1 MTGDLDGR
9 VAVVTG
15 AGSGIGRASAVAL
28 ARAGATVVG
37 ADVDGDAAAATAAAI
52 GGTARSAQV
61 DVSRAD
67 EVDELI
73 EGTSRDLGRLDV
85 LVNNAGIMHEQ
96 LVADTTEEELDR
108 VLGINLKGVFFGCRA
123 AARVM
128 AGRDGSI
135 VNLASAAVDM
145 PAPKLACYGMSKAA
159 VVQLT
164 RTLAMELGAGGVRVN
179 AVAPGFIITAITARH
194 FTNPDGTVDEERKAA
209 VTKGFGR
216 VAPLGRVGEP
226 EDVADVVLFLASD
239 ASRYLT
245 GQILRPNGGM
255 AMPW

>member
-1 MTGDLDGR
+1 MTDLSGR

-28 ARAGATVVG
+28 AAAGATVVG
-37 ADVDGDAAAATAAAI
+37 ADIDGAAAEATAEGI
-52 GGTARSAQV
+52 GDRARGVRV
-61 DVSRAD
+61 DVSRAE

-73 EGTSRDLGRLDV
+73 EGTARDLGRLDI

-108 VLGINLKGVFFGCRA
+108 VLATNLKGVFFGCRA

-128 AGRDGSI
+128 AGRGGSI
-135 VNLASAAVDM
+135 VNLASAAVDL
-145 PAPKLACYGMSKAA
+145 PAPRHACYGMSKAA

-164 RTLAMELGAGGVRVN
+164 RTLAMELGDDGVRVN
-179 AVAPGFIITAITARH
+179 AVAPGFIITGITARH

-209 VTKGFGR
+209 VAKTFSR
-216 VAPLGRVGEP
+216 VAPLRRVGEP

-239 ASRYLT
+239 ASRYMT

>member
-1 MTGDLDGR
+1 VTDLSGR

-67 EVDELI
+67 EVDALV
-73 EGTSRDLGRLDV
+73 EGTARDHGRLDV
-85 LVNNAGIMHEQ
+85 VVNNAGIMHEQ
-96 LVADTTEEELDR
+96 LVADVTEDELDR

-128 AGRDGSI
+128 AGRGGSI
-135 VNLASAAVDM
+135 VNMASAAVDM

-164 RTLAMELGAGGVRVN
+164 RTLAMELGSGGVRVN
-179 AVAPGFIITAITARH
+179 AVAPGFIITGITARH
-194 FTNPDGTVDEERKAA
+194 FTTADGAVDEERKAA

-239 ASRYLT
+239 GSRYMT

>member
-1 MTGDLDGR
+1 M
-9 VAVVTG
+9 VTG

-28 ARAGATVVG
+28 AAAGAIVVG
-37 ADVDGDAAAATAAAI
+37 ADVDGAAADATATSI
-52 GGTARSAQV
+52 GDRARGVRV
-61 DVSRAD
+61 DVSRAE
-67 EVDELI
+67 EVDALI
-73 EGTSRDLGRLDV
+73 EGTARDLGRLDV

-96 LVADTTEEELDR
+96 LVADTTEDELDR
-108 VLGINLKGVFFGCRA
+108 VLAINLKGVFFGCRA

-128 AGRDGSI
+128 AGRGGSI

-145 PAPKLACYGMSKAA
+145 PAPRHACYGMSKAA

-164 RTLAMELGAGGVRVN
+164 RTLAMELGDDGVRVN
-179 AVAPGFIITAITARH
+179 AVAPGFIITGITARH

-209 VTKGFGR
+209 VAKTFSR
-216 VAPLGRVGEP
+216 VAPLRRVGEP

-239 ASRYLT
+239 ASRYMT

>member
-1 MTGDLDGR
+1 MTDLPGR

-28 ARAGATVVG
+28 AAAGATVVG
-37 ADVDGDAAAATAAAI
+37 ADIDGAAAEATAEGI
-52 GGTARSAQV
+52 GDRARGVRV
-61 DVSRAD
+61 DVSRAE

-73 EGTSRDLGRLDV
+73 EGTARDLGRLDI

-108 VLGINLKGVFFGCRA
+108 VLATNLKGVFFGCRA

-128 AGRDGSI
+128 AGRGGSI
-135 VNLASAAVDM
+135 VNLASAAVDL
-145 PAPKLACYGMSKAA
+145 PAPRHACDGMSKAA

-164 RTLAMELGAGGVRVN
+164 RTLAMELGDDGVRVN
-179 AVAPGFIITAITARH
+179 AVAPGFIITGITARH

-209 VTKGFGR
+209 VAKTFSR
-216 VAPLGRVGEP
+216 VAPLRRVGEP

-239 ASRYLT
+239 ASRYMT

>member
-1 MTGDLDGR
+1 MTDLSGR

-28 ARAGATVVG
+28 AAAGATVVG
-37 ADVDGDAAAATAAAI
+37 ADIDGAAAEATAEGI
-52 GGTARSAQV
+52 GDRARGVRV
-61 DVSRAD
+61 DVSRAE

-73 EGTSRDLGRLDV
+73 EGTARDLGRLDI

-108 VLGINLKGVFFGCRA
+108 VLATNLKGVFFGCRA

-128 AGRDGSI
+128 AGRGGSI
-135 VNLASAAVDM
+135 VNLASAAVDL
-145 PAPKLACYGMSKAA
+145 PAPRHACYGMSKAA

-164 RTLAMELGAGGVRVN
+164 RTLAMELGDDGVRVN
-179 AVAPGFIITAITARH
+179 AVAPGFIITGITARH
-194 FTNPDGTVDEERKAA
+194 FTNPDGSVDEERKAA

-226 EDVADVVLFLASD
+226 EDVADVVVFLASD

>member
-1 MTGDLDGR
+1 MSDLTGR

-15 AGSGIGRASAVAL
+15 AGSGIGRAAAVAL
-28 ARAGATVVG
+28 AAAGATVVG
-37 ADVDGDAAAATAAAI
+37 ADVDGAAAEATAAGI
-52 GGTARSAQV
+52 GSAARGVRVDVSHAEEVDGLIHGTAR
-61 DVSRAD
+61 
-67 EVDELI
+67 EH
-73 EGTSRDLGRLDV
+73 GRLDI

-108 VLGINLKGVFFGCRA
+108 VLAINLKGVFFGCRA

-128 AGRDGSI
+128 AGRGGSI

-145 PAPKLACYGMSKAA
+145 PAPRHACYGMSKAA

-164 RTLAMELGAGGVRVN
+164 RTLAMELGDDGVRVN
-179 AVAPGFIITAITARH
+179 AVAPGFIITGITARH

-209 VTKGFGR
+209 VAKTFSR
-216 VAPLGRVGEP
+216 VAPLRRVGEP
-226 EDVADVVLFLASD
+226 EDVADVIVFLASD
-239 ASRYLT
+239 ASRYMT

>member
-1 MTGDLDGR
+1 MNDLAGR

-28 ARAGATVVG
+28 AAAGATVVG
-37 ADVDGDAAAATAAAI
+37 ADVDGDAAAATAQAI
-52 GGTARSAQV
+52 GGSARGVRV
-61 DVSRAD
+61 DVSKAE
-67 EVDELI
+67 EVDELV
-73 EGTSRDLGRLDV
+73 EGTFREHGRLDI

-96 LVADTTEEELDR
+96 LVADVTEEELDR

-123 AARVM
+123 GARIM
-128 AGRDGSI
+128 AGKGGSI

-164 RTLAMELGAGGVRVN
+164 RTLAMELGPGGVRVN
-179 AVAPGFIITAITARH
+179 AVAPGFIITGITARH
-194 FTNPDGTVDEERKAA
+194 FTNPDGTEDEERKAA

-226 EDVADVVLFLASD
+226 EDVASVVLFLASD
-239 ASRYLT
+239 ASGYLT

>member
-1 MTGDLDGR
+1 MTDLSGR

-28 ARAGATVVG
+28 AAAGATVVG
-37 ADVDGDAAAATAAAI
+37 ADIDGAAAEATAEGI
-52 GGTARSAQV
+52 GDRARGVRV
-61 DVSRAD
+61 DVSRAE

-73 EGTSRDLGRLDV
+73 EGTARDLGRLDI

-108 VLGINLKGVFFGCRA
+108 VLAVNLKGVFFGCRA

-128 AGRDGSI
+128 AGRGGSI
-135 VNLASAAVDM
+135 VNLASAAVDL
-145 PAPKLACYGMSKAA
+145 PAPRHACYGMSKAA

-164 RTLAMELGAGGVRVN
+164 RTLAMELGDDGVRVN
-179 AVAPGFIITAITARH
+179 AVAPGFIITGITARH

-209 VTKGFGR
+209 VAKTFSR
-216 VAPLGRVGEP
+216 VAPLRRVGEP

-239 ASRYLT
+239 ASRYMT

>member
-1 MTGDLDGR
+1 V
-9 VAVVTG
+9 VA
-15 AGSGIGRASAVAL
+15 
-28 ARAGATVVG
+28 
-37 ADVDGDAAAATAAAI
+37 ADIDAEAANATAAGI
-52 GGTARSAQV
+52 GGAARGLRV

-67 EVDELI
+67 EVDELV
-73 EGTSRDLGRLDV
+73 EGTAREHGRLDV

-96 LVADTTEEELDR
+96 LVADVTEEELDR

-128 AGRDGSI
+128 AGTGGSI
-135 VNLASAAVDM
+135 VNMASAAVDM
-145 PAPKLACYGMSKAA
+145 PAPRLACYGMSKAA

-164 RTLAMELGAGGVRVN
+164 RTLALELGSGGVRVN
-179 AVAPGFIITAITARH
+179 AVAPGFIITGITARH

-216 VAPLGRVGEP
+216 AAPLGRVGEP

>member
-1 MTGDLDGR
+1 MTDLPGR

-28 ARAGATVVG
+28 AAAGATVVG
-37 ADVDGDAAAATAAAI
+37 ADIDGAAAEATAEGI
-52 GGTARSAQV
+52 GDRARGVRV
-61 DVSRAD
+61 DVSRAE

-73 EGTSRDLGRLDV
+73 EGTARDLGRLDI

-108 VLGINLKGVFFGCRA
+108 VLATNLKGVFFGCRA

-128 AGRDGSI
+128 AGRGGSM
-135 VNLASAAVDM
+135 VNLASAAVDL
-145 PAPKLACYGMSKAA
+145 PAPRHACYGMSKAA

-164 RTLAMELGAGGVRVN
+164 RTLAMELGDDGVRVN
-179 AVAPGFIITAITARH
+179 AVAPGFIITGITARH

-209 VTKGFGR
+209 VAKTFSR
-216 VAPLGRVGEP
+216 VAPLRRVGEP

-239 ASRYLT
+239 ASRYMT

>member
-1 MTGDLDGR
+1 MTDLPGR

-28 ARAGATVVG
+28 AAAGATVVG
-37 ADVDGDAAAATAAAI
+37 ADIDGAAAEATAEGI
-52 GGTARSAQV
+52 GDRARGVRV
-61 DVSRAD
+61 DVSRAE

-73 EGTSRDLGRLDV
+73 EGTARDLGRLDI

-108 VLGINLKGVFFGCRA
+108 VLAVNLKGVFFGCRA

-128 AGRDGSI
+128 AGRGGSI
-135 VNLASAAVDM
+135 VNLASAAVDL
-145 PAPKLACYGMSKAA
+145 PAPRHACYGMSKAA

-164 RTLAMELGAGGVRVN
+164 RTLAMELGDDGVRVN
-179 AVAPGFIITAITARH
+179 AVAPGFIITGITARH

-209 VTKGFGR
+209 VAKTFSR
-216 VAPLGRVGEP
+216 VAPLRRVGEP

-239 ASRYLT
+239 ASRYMT

>member
-1 MTGDLDGR
+1 MTDLSGR

-28 ARAGATVVG
+28 AAAGATVVG
-37 ADVDGDAAAATAAAI
+37 ADIDGAAAEATAEGI
-52 GGTARSAQV
+52 GDRARGVRV
-61 DVSRAD
+61 DVSRAE

-73 EGTSRDLGRLDV
+73 EGTARDLGRLDI

-108 VLGINLKGVFFGCRA
+108 VLAINLKGVFFGCRA

-128 AGRDGSI
+128 AGRGGSI
-135 VNLASAAVDM
+135 VNLASAAVDL
-145 PAPKLACYGMSKAA
+145 PAPRHACYGMSKAA

-164 RTLAMELGAGGVRVN
+164 RTLAMELGDDGVRVN
-179 AVAPGFIITAITARH
+179 AVAPGFIITGITARH

-209 VTKGFGR
+209 VAKTFSR
-216 VAPLGRVGEP
+216 VAPLRRVGEP

-239 ASRYLT
+239 ASRYMT

>member
-1 MTGDLDGR
+1 MSDLAGR

-15 AGSGIGRASAVAL
+15 AGSGIGRASAMAL
-28 ARAGATVVG
+28 AAAGATVVG
-37 ADVDGDAAAATAAAI
+37 ADVDCDAAAATAASI
-52 GGTARSAQV
+52 GRSARGARV
-61 DVSRAD
+61 DVSRAE
-67 EVDELI
+67 EVEELI
-73 EGTSRDLGRLDV
+73 EGTVRDHGHLDV
-85 LVNNAGIMHEQ
+85 VVNNAGIMHEQ
-96 LVADTTEEELDR
+96 LVADVTEEELDR

-123 AARVM
+123 AARVLG
-128 AGRDGSI
+128 AGGSI
-135 VNLASAAVDM
+135 VNMASAAVDM
-145 PAPKLACYGMSKAA
+145 PAPKLACYGMAKAA

-164 RTLAMELGAGGVRVN
+164 RTLAMELGPGGVRVN
-179 AVAPGFIITAITARH
+179 AVAPGFIVTGITSRH
-194 FTNPDGTVDEERKAA
+194 FTNPDGTVDEDRKAA

>member
-1 MTGDLDGR
+1 MTDLPGR

-28 ARAGATVVG
+28 AAAGATVVG
-37 ADVDGDAAAATAAAI
+37 ADIDGAAAEATAEGI
-52 GGTARSAQV
+52 GDRARGVRV
-61 DVSRAD
+61 DVSRAE

-73 EGTSRDLGRLDV
+73 EGTARDLGRLDI

-108 VLGINLKGVFFGCRA
+108 VLATNLKGVFFGCRA

-128 AGRDGSI
+128 AGRGGSI
-135 VNLASAAVDM
+135 VNLASAAVDL
-145 PAPKLACYGMSKAA
+145 PAPRHACYGMSKAA

-164 RTLAMELGAGGVRVN
+164 RTLAMELGDDGVRVN
-179 AVAPGFIITAITARH
+179 AVAPGFIITGITARH

-209 VTKGFGR
+209 VAKTFSR
-216 VAPLGRVGEP
+216 VAPLRRVGEP

-239 ASRYLT
+239 ASRYMT

>member
-1 MTGDLDGR
+1 MNDLTGR

-28 ARAGATVVG
+28 AAAGATVVG
-37 ADVDGDAAAATAAAI
+37 ADVDGGAAEATAAAI
-52 GGTARSAQV
+52 GDRGRGVAV
-61 DVSRAD
+61 DVSRAA

-73 EGTSRDLGRLDV
+73 EGTAREHGRLDV

-96 LVADTTEEELDR
+96 LVADVTEEELDR
-108 VLGINLKGVFFGCRA
+108 VLTINLKGVFFGCRA

-128 AGRDGSI
+128 AGKGGSI
-135 VNLASAAVDM
+135 VNMASAAVDM

-164 RTLAMELGAGGVRVN
+164 RTLALELGSGGVRVN
-179 AVAPGFIITAITARH
+179 AVAPGFIITGITARH

-216 VAPLGRVGEP
+216 AAPLGRVGDP
-226 EDVADVVLFLASD
+226 EDVADVVVFLASD
-239 ASRYLT
+239 ASRYMT

>member
-1 MTGDLDGR
+1 MTDLSGR

-67 EVDELI
+67 EVDALI
-73 EGTSRDLGRLDV
+73 EGTARDHGRLDV
-85 LVNNAGIMHEQ
+85 VVNNAGIMHEQ
-96 LVADTTEEELDR
+96 LVADVTEDELDR

-128 AGRDGSI
+128 AGRGGSI
-135 VNLASAAVDM
+135 VNMASAAVDV

-164 RTLAMELGAGGVRVN
+164 RTLAMELGSGGVRVN
-179 AVAPGFIITAITARH
+179 AVAPGFIITGITARH
-194 FTNPDGTVDEERKAA
+194 FTTPDGAVDEERKAA

-239 ASRYLT
+239 DSRYMT

>member
-1 MTGDLDGR
+1 MSDLSGR
-9 VAVVTG
+9 IAVVTG

-28 ARAGATVVG
+28 ATAGATVVA
-37 ADVDGDAAAATAAAI
+37 ADVDGAAAEATAAAI
-52 GGTARSAQV
+52 GGSARAARV
-61 DVSRAD
+61 DVAEAA

-73 EGTSRDLGRLDV
+73 EGTAREHGRLDV

-96 LVADTTEEELDR
+96 LVADVTDEELDR

-123 AARVM
+123 ASRVM
-128 AGRDGSI
+128 AGGGGSI
-135 VNLASAAVDM
+135 VNMASAAVDM
-145 PAPKLACYGMSKAA
+145 PAPKLACYGMAKAA

-164 RTLAMELGAGGVRVN
+164 RTLAMELGSGGVRVN
-179 AVAPGFIITAITARH
+179 AVAPGFIITGITARH

-239 ASRYLT
+239 ASRYIT

>member
-1 MTGDLDGR
+1 MTDLPGR

-28 ARAGATVVG
+28 AAAGATVVG
-37 ADVDGDAAAATAAAI
+37 ADIDGAAAEATAEGI
-52 GGTARSAQV
+52 GDRARGVRV
-61 DVSRAD
+61 DVSRAE

-73 EGTSRDLGRLDV
+73 EGTARDLGRLDI

-108 VLGINLKGVFFGCRA
+108 VLAINLKGVFFGCRA

-128 AGRDGSI
+128 AGRGGSI
-135 VNLASAAVDM
+135 VNLASAAVDL
-145 PAPKLACYGMSKAA
+145 PAPRHACYGMSKAA

-164 RTLAMELGAGGVRVN
+164 RTLAMELGDDGVRVN
-179 AVAPGFIITAITARH
+179 AVAPGFIITGITARH

-209 VTKGFGR
+209 VAKTFSR
-216 VAPLGRVGEP
+216 VAPLRRVGEP

-239 ASRYLT
+239 ASRYMT

>member
-1 MTGDLDGR
+1 MTDLSGR

-28 ARAGATVVG
+28 AAAGATVVG
-37 ADVDGDAAAATAAAI
+37 ADIDGAAAEATAEGI
-52 GGTARSAQV
+52 GDRARGVRV
-61 DVSRAD
+61 DVSRAE

-73 EGTSRDLGRLDV
+73 EGTARDLGRLDI

-108 VLGINLKGVFFGCRA
+108 VLAINLKGVFFGCRA
-123 AARVM
+123 AVRVM
-128 AGRDGSI
+128 AGRGGSI
-135 VNLASAAVDM
+135 VNLASAAVDL
-145 PAPKLACYGMSKAA
+145 PAPRHACYGMSKAA

-164 RTLAMELGAGGVRVN
+164 RTLAMELGDDGVRVN
-179 AVAPGFIITAITARH
+179 AVAPGFIITGITARH

-209 VTKGFGR
+209 VAKTFSR
-216 VAPLGRVGEP
+216 VAPLRRVGEP

-239 ASRYLT
+239 ASRYMT

>member
-1 MTGDLDGR
+1 MSELAGR

-15 AGSGIGRASAVAL
+15 AGSGIGRATAVAL
-28 ARAGATVVG
+28 ASAGATVVG
-37 ADVDGDAAAATAAAI
+37 ADVDGDAATATAESI
-52 GGTARSAQV
+52 GGSALGLRV
-61 DVSRAD
+61 DVSKAE
-67 EVDELI
+67 EVDELV
-73 EGTSRDLGRLDV
+73 EGTAREHGRLDV

-96 LVADTTEEELDR
+96 LVADVTDEELDR
-108 VLGINLKGVFFGCRA
+108 VLAINLKGVFFGCRA

-128 AGRDGSI
+128 GHGGSI

-164 RTLAMELGAGGVRVN
+164 RTLAMELGPGGVRVN
-179 AVAPGFIITAITARH
+179 AVAPGFIITGITARH

-226 EDVADVVLFLASD
+226 EDVASVVLFLASD
-239 ASRYLT
+239 ASGYLT

>member
-1 MTGDLDGR
+1 MNDLTGR

-28 ARAGATVVG
+28 AAAGATVVG
-37 ADVDGDAAAATAAAI
+37 ADVARGAAEATAAAI
-52 GGTARSAQV
+52 GDRARGVAV
-61 DVSRAD
+61 DVSRAA
-67 EVDELI
+67 EVDALI
-73 EGTSRDLGRLDV
+73 EGTAREHGRLDV

-96 LVADTTEEELDR
+96 LVADVTEEELDR
-108 VLGINLKGVFFGCRA
+108 VLTINLKGVFFGCRA

-128 AGRDGSI
+128 AGKGGSI
-135 VNLASAAVDM
+135 VNMASAAVDM

-164 RTLAMELGAGGVRVN
+164 RTLALELGSGGVRVN
-179 AVAPGFIITAITARH
+179 AVAPGFIITGITARH

-209 VTKGFGR
+209 VTEGFGR
-216 VAPLGRVGEP
+216 AAPLGRVGDP
-226 EDVADVVLFLASD
+226 EDVADVVVFLASD
-239 ASRYLT
+239 ASRYMT

>member
-1 MTGDLDGR
+1 
-9 VAVVTG
+9 
-15 AGSGIGRASAVAL
+15 
-28 ARAGATVVG
+28 
-37 ADVDGDAAAATAAAI
+37 
-52 GGTARSAQV
+52 
-61 DVSRAD
+61 
-67 EVDELI
+67 
-73 EGTSRDLGRLDV
+73 
-85 LVNNAGIMHEQ
+85 VNNAGIMHEQ
-96 LVADTTEEELDR
+96 LVADVTEEELDR

-128 AGRDGSI
+128 AGTGGSI
-135 VNLASAAVDM
+135 VNMASAAVDM
-145 PAPKLACYGMSKAA
+145 PAPRLACYGMSKAA

-164 RTLAMELGAGGVRVN
+164 RTLALELGSGGVRVN
-179 AVAPGFIITAITARH
+179 AVAPGFIITGITARH

-216 VAPLGRVGEP
+216 AAPLGRVGEP

>member
-1 MTGDLDGR
+1 MTDLPGR

-28 ARAGATVVG
+28 AAAGATVVG
-37 ADVDGDAAAATAAAI
+37 ADIDGAAAEATAEGI
-52 GGTARSAQV
+52 GDRARGVRV
-61 DVSRAD
+61 DVSRAE

-73 EGTSRDLGRLDV
+73 EGTARDLGRLDI

-108 VLGINLKGVFFGCRA
+108 VLATNQKGVFFGCRA

-128 AGRDGSI
+128 AGRGGSI
-135 VNLASAAVDM
+135 VNLASAAVDL
-145 PAPKLACYGMSKAA
+145 PAPRHACYGMSKAA

-164 RTLAMELGAGGVRVN
+164 RTLAMELGDDGVRVN
-179 AVAPGFIITAITARH
+179 AVAPGFIITGITARH

-209 VTKGFGR
+209 VAKTFSR
-216 VAPLGRVGEP
+216 VAPLRRVGEP

-239 ASRYLT
+239 ASRYMT

>member
-1 MTGDLDGR
+1 MSELSGR

-28 ARAGATVVG
+28 AAAGATVVG
-37 ADVDGDAAAATAAAI
+37 ADVDGDAAVATAESI
-52 GGTARSAQV
+52 GGAARGARV
-61 DVSRAD
+61 DVSRAE
-67 EVDELI
+67 EVDQLI
-73 EGTSRDLGRLDV
+73 EGTAREHGRLDV

-96 LVADTTEEELDR
+96 LVADVTDEELDR

-123 AARVM
+123 AARFM
-128 AGRDGSI
+128 TDRGGSI

-164 RTLAMELGAGGVRVN
+164 RTLAMELGSAGVRVN
-179 AVAPGFIITAITARH
+179 AVAPGFIITGITARH

-226 EDVADVVLFLASD
+226 EDVADVVVFLASD
-239 ASRYLT
+239 ASRYMT

>member
-1 MTGDLDGR
+1 MTDLSGR

-28 ARAGATVVG
+28 AAAGATVVG
-37 ADVDGDAAAATAAAI
+37 ADVDGAAAEATAEAI
-52 GGTARSAQV
+52 GDLARGVRV
-61 DVSRAD
+61 DVSRAE

-73 EGTSRDLGRLDV
+73 EGTARDLGRLDI

-108 VLGINLKGVFFGCRA
+108 VLAINLKGVFFGCRA

-128 AGRDGSI
+128 AGRGGSI
-135 VNLASAAVDM
+135 VNLASAAVDL
-145 PAPKLACYGMSKAA
+145 PAPRHACYGMSKAA

-164 RTLAMELGAGGVRVN
+164 RTLAMELGDDGVRVN
-179 AVAPGFIITAITARH
+179 AVAPGFIITGITARH

-209 VTKGFGR
+209 VAKTFSR
-216 VAPLGRVGEP
+216 VAPLRRVGEP

-239 ASRYLT
+239 ASRYMT

>member
-1 MTGDLDGR
+1 MSDPLGER

-28 ARAGATVVG
+28 AAAGATVVA
-37 ADVDGDAAAATAAAI
+37 ADVDGDAAAATAESIGAA
-52 GGTARSAQV
+52 ARGVRV
-61 DVSRAD
+61 DVSQPG
-67 EVDELI
+67 EVDDLI
-73 EGTSRDLGRLDV
+73 EGTARDHGRLDV
-85 LVNNAGIMHEQ
+85 VVNNAGIMHEQ
-96 LVADTTEEELDR
+96 LVADVTDEELDR

-128 AGRDGSI
+128 AGQGGSI
-135 VNLASAAVDM
+135 VNMASAAVDV
-145 PAPKLACYGMSKAA
+145 PAPNLACYGMSKAA

-164 RTLAMELGAGGVRVN
+164 RTLAMELGSGGVRVN
-179 AVAPGFIITAITARH
+179 AVAPGFIVTRITARH

-226 EDVADVVLFLASD
+226 EDVADVVVFLASD

>member
-1 MTGDLDGR
+1 MTDLPGR

-28 ARAGATVVG
+28 AAAGATVVG
-37 ADVDGDAAAATAAAI
+37 ADIDGAAAEATAEGI
-52 GGTARSAQV
+52 GDRARGVRV
-61 DVSRAD
+61 DVSMAE

-73 EGTSRDLGRLDV
+73 EGTARDLGRLDI

-108 VLGINLKGVFFGCRA
+108 VLAINLKGVFFGCRA

-128 AGRDGSI
+128 AGRGGSI
-135 VNLASAAVDM
+135 VNLASAAVDL
-145 PAPKLACYGMSKAA
+145 PAPRHACYGMSKAA

-164 RTLAMELGAGGVRVN
+164 RTLAMELGDDGVRVN
-179 AVAPGFIITAITARH
+179 AVAPGFIITGITARH

-209 VTKGFGR
+209 VAKTFSR
-216 VAPLGRVGEP
+216 VAPLRRVGEP

-239 ASRYLT
+239 ASRYMT

>member
-1 MTGDLDGR
+1 MSDLSGR

-28 ARAGATVVG
+28 AAVGATVVA
-37 ADVDGDAAAATAAAI
+37 ADLDGAAAEATAQAV
-52 GGTARSAQV
+52 GGRAAQV
-61 DVSRAD
+61 DVSRAE
-67 EVDELI
+67 EVDGLV
-73 EGTSRDLGRLDV
+73 EGTAREHGRLDV

-96 LVADTTEEELDR
+96 LVADVTDEELDR
-108 VLGINLKGVFFGCRA
+108 VLDINLKGVFFGCRA

-128 AGRDGSI
+128 ADRGGSI
-135 VNLASAAVDM
+135 VNMASAAVDM
-145 PAPKLACYGMSKAA
+145 PAPKLACYGMAKAA

-164 RTLAMELGAGGVRVN
+164 RTLAMELGRGGVRVN
-179 AVAPGFIITAITARH
+179 AVAPGFIITGITARH

-209 VTKGFGR
+209 VTTGFGR
-216 VAPLGRVGEP
+216 AAPLGRVGEP
-226 EDVADVVLFLASD
+226 EDVADVVVFLASD
-239 ASRYLT
+239 ASRYIT